1 MRTSYIIMIIMVAAM
16 FSSCS
21 TTEKFYVSGTPNTKI
36 YTPNYTHIA
45 TVGTNGKAK
54 IEIPS
59 DDYYAFFL
67 SKSPNSELYVPFAL
81 DYKKKGRLGT
91 QLIFGTGMG
100 LAAAGTFAEIVGLI
114 ATIGG
119 DEAVATPFFLGGAGA
134 IALGTAIGM
143 PANFRL
149 MQTSYQYQYQYLNN
163 QQTNEDLHFTKAV
176 FNEPFKGAS
185 QAQTV
190 KASTPIA
197 VKEGTSVS
205 KKRLSD
211 KSSKTL
217 KDYGKQ
223 TEGVYVG
230 NGTLTQ
236 NGETIESYV
245 DIKVIIDRV
254 SKNEVN
260 VNVIEADGAEFFEAP
275 SKYKITKN
283 KNGSYTLKHSSISI
297 ATITIN
303 KNGSLTYHHPKIN
316 IDGEIYVLKISAK
329 E

>member
-1 MRTSYIIMIIMVAAM
+1 MTIMVAVV

-21 TTEKFYVSGTPNTKI
+21 TTEKFYVSGTPNTEI
-36 YTPNYTHIA
+36 YTPYYVQ
-45 TVGTNGKAK
+45 VGTIGPNGRAK
-54 IEIPS
+54 IEISS
-59 DDYYAFFL
+59 DNYCAFFL

-81 DYKKKGRLGT
+81 DYKRKSRMGT
-91 QLIFGTGMG
+91 SFIKSTGQLIALSGALTAAMG
-100 LAAAGTFAEIVGLI
+100 LAVEDGGEIIGIGGGMAAAGLAMWGFAGSRME
-114 ATIGG
+114 
-119 DEAVATPFFLGGAGA
+119 
-134 IALGTAIGM
+134 
-143 PANFRL
+143 
-149 MQTSYQYQYQYLNN
+149 QKSYEYEYQYLNR
-163 QQTNEDLHFTKAV
+163 QQTNEDLHLTKAV

-185 QAQTV
+185 QTQTV
-190 KASTPIA
+190 KASIPIT
-197 VKEGTSVS
+197 VKEDTSVS

-230 NGTLTQ
+230 SGTLTQ

-254 SKNEVN
+254 SKNEAN
-260 VNVIEADGAEFFEAP
+260 VNVIEADGAEFFEVP

-283 KNGSYTLKHSSISI
+283 KNGSYTLKHSSIST
-297 ATITIN
+297 ATITIS
-303 KNGSLTYHHPKIN
+303 KNGSLTYNHPKIN
-316 IDGEIYVLKISAK
+316 IDGEIYFLKISAK

>member
-1 MRTSYIIMIIMVAAM
+1 MRTSYVILAIMVVAI

-21 TTEKFYVSGTPNTKI
+21 TTEKFYVSGAPNTEI
-36 YTPNYTHIA
+36 YTPYYVQ
-45 TVGTNGKAK
+45 VGTIGSNGRAK
-54 IEIPS
+54 IEISS
-59 DDYYAFFL
+59 DNYCAFFL
-67 SKSPNSELYVPFAL
+67 SKSPNSEIYVPFAL
-81 DYKKKGRLGT
+81 DYKKRGRFRT
-91 QLIFGTGMG
+91 RLIEGTGMTIAGIG
-100 LAAAGTFAEIVGLI
+100 LAVELGGLI
-114 ATIGG
+114 ALFSGDSDTGG
-119 DEAVATPFFLGGAGA
+119 TLAGIGAGVVGVGA
-134 IALGTAIGM
+134 AIGA
-143 PANFRL
+143 PASSRL
-149 MQTSYQYQYQYLNN
+149 SQKSYEYQYQYLNN

-185 QAQTV
+185 QTQTV
-190 KASTPIA
+190 KASTSTT
-197 VKEGTSVS
+197 VKEDTSVS

-230 NGTLTQ
+230 SGTLTQ

-260 VNVIEADGAEFFEAP
+260 VNVIEANGAEFFESP

-283 KNGSYTLKHSSISI
+283 KNGSYTLKHSSISA

-303 KNGSLTYHHPKIN
+303 KNGSLTYYHPKIN
-316 IDGEIYVLKISAK
+316 IDGEIYALKISAK

>member
-1 MRTSYIIMIIMVAAM
+1 MRTSYIVLTIMVVAV

-21 TTEKFYVSGTPNTKI
+21 TTEKFYVSGAPNTEI
-36 YTPNYTHIA
+36 YTPYHTHIG
-45 TVGTNGKAK
+45 TVGSNGKAK
-54 IEIPS
+54 IEISS
-59 DDYYAFFL
+59 DSYFAFLL

-81 DYKKKGRLGT
+81 DYERKGRAKEYGKKFWGYWTAIMGGT
-91 QLIFGTGMG
+91 FGAAGIAAGVAPLAGGG
-100 LAAAGTFAEIVGLI
+100 LAVGVAGL
-114 ATIGG
+114 
-119 DEAVATPFFLGGAGA
+119 
-134 IALGTAIGM
+134 ALAM
-143 PANFRL
+143 PADSRL
-149 MQTSYQYQYQYLNN
+149 KQKSYEYEYQYLNN

-176 FNEPFKGAS
+176 FNEPFKGTS
-185 QAQTV
+185 QTQTV
-190 KASTPIA
+190 KTSIPTT

-230 NGTLTQ
+230 SGTLTQ

-254 SKNEVN
+254 SKNEAN

-283 KNGSYTLKHSSISI
+283 KNGSYTLKHSSIPA

-303 KNGSLTYHHPKIN
+303 KNGSLTYYHPKIN
-316 IDGEIYVLKISAK
+316 IDGEIYALKISAK